1 MNAQIKQ
8 LLEYK
13 QRALNKTNN
22 PATFKAIE
30 FEMHKLKLINE
41 EFEKLE
47 MECSRLLHY
56 SRNLEEAKS
65 IAEMVCII
73 HGLTPEVIRDYY
85 RRGMEGTIKTLEDL
99 TEENLIEIPEG
110 LRKYI
115 KK

>member
-1 MNAQIKQ
+1 MNTQIKQ

-13 QRALNKTNN
+13 QRALNRTNS
-22 PATFKAIE
+22 PAAFKAIE
-30 FEMHKLKLINE
+30 FEIHKLKLINE

-47 MECSRLLHY
+47 NECSRLLHY
-56 SRNLEEAKS
+56 SRNLEEAKT

-85 RRGMEGTIKTLEDL
+85 QGGFEYTLNKVEFL
-99 TEENLIEIPEG
+99 KEENQVIIPPG
-110 LRKYI
+110 LKKYF